1 MCQRIAL
8 YLVMLIGMTVNA
20 QTTVNLSGT
29 VSNQA
34 GKPIAGAIVSL
45 VKQQLK
51 DTTGA
56 DGAYNITRGD
66 VPLSS
71 VAKRQAYDESIQCK
85 QHTGR
90 RKQAGKNNGH

>member
-1 MCQRIAL
+1 
-8 YLVMLIGMTVNA
+8 MTVNA

-51 DTTGA
+51 DTTGT

-66 VPLSS
+66 VPLPS
-71 VAKRQAYDESIQCK
+71 VAERQAYGE
-85 QHTGR
+85 
-90 RKQAGKNNGH
+90 